1 MRRGTTP
8 TLSFTTPY
16 TADRVVSGYITFQQ
30 HRQTVLELSLTDSN
44 ATIEDNLITVS
55 LTQSQTLALS
65 SESKCRI
72 QIRALLTGGKA
83 VASNIVETS
92 VGSILKD
99 GEIE

>member
-16 TADRVVSGYITFQQ
+16 TADRIVSGYITFQQ

-44 ATIEDNLITVS
+44 VTIEDNLITVS
-55 LTQSQTLALS
+55 LTQSQTLAFS
-65 SESKCRI
+65 SELKCRI
-72 QIRALLTGGKA
+72 QIRAVLTGGKV

-92 VGSILKD
+92 IEAILKD
-99 GEIE
+99 GEI